1 MEQQP
6 ARGRSLGGRSKLQSI
21 PIPTTNAYNT
31 NVNRNINANDLSA
44 SSKFQTLSTDNRQG
58 ARLQMANVG
67 AAKQGP
73 PRLATLEKVYETNVG
88 AAVFG
93 AQGKSHQGKFSLD
106 RLSKND
112 PLVRTE
118 AMRRHDFQQVKAQ
131 ELGIP
136 GRRGIPVQAAPAGMM
151 PQTHNIIGQSGGQSS
166 GTLFDRTP
174 AFSKMASGRQGA
186 SEANLYQ
193 VSNQRSNAD
202 SLMDRE
208 TAAQDGHLHMPML
221 HDSHP

>member
-1 MEQQP
+1 
-6 ARGRSLGGRSKLQSI
+6 
-21 PIPTTNAYNT
+21 
-31 NVNRNINANDLSA
+31 
-44 SSKFQTLSTDNRQG
+44 
-58 ARLQMANVG
+58 MANVG
-67 AAKQGP
+67 VVKQGP

-88 AAVFG
+88 ATIFG
-93 AQGKSHQGKFSLD
+93 APGRSHQGKFSLD

-136 GRRGIPVQAAPAGMM
+136 GRRGIPVQAAPGMM
-151 PQTHNIIGQSGGQSS
+151 SGGKIPTTGGQSS

-186 SEANLYQ
+186 SEANLHQ
-193 VSNQRSNAD
+193 ISNQRSNAD
-202 SLMDRE
+202 SVMDRE
-208 TAAQDGHLHMPML
+208 TTAQDGHLHMPML